1 MLRQRLMRPAALAV
15 ILAAA
20 AAPGAAVEDTRQA
33 AGTEAVTVR
42 ADTIGDRVKR
52 LGKLAREG
60 DAEAQVALG
69 DLHMEG
75 KGVLHNYSLAMGWYK
90 LAADAGNADALF
102 KLAGL
107 YRDGRG
113 VPIYLERS
121 RELLARAA
129 EQGHQEARE
138 SLRRLGIKPPP
149 IKEKIEAPPGEETED
164 EGKRA
169 DRVDGDGDGG
179 KAEDEIVKA
188 GVRAPVE
195 AGPPGI
201 RVRLAGMEAPS
212 GELEPAAKALGRRL
226 VAAVNGN
233 DLAAVKDLAGAE
245 YAACARDENRSA
257 YDAYLAGV
265 MAYDIG
271 AGYTVSLGPLEAG
284 SPLPFTDLVSYPVV
298 PTHYLKIDLQDPP
311 FKPGAGERRF
321 GDTHLQ
327 YVALRDGAWSLV
339 LGCPT
344 AEGLARLQLAEG
356 DAK

>member
-1 MLRQRLMRPAALAV
+1 M
-15 ILAAA
+15 
-20 AAPGAAVEDTRQA
+20 
-33 AGTEAVTVR
+33 
-42 ADTIGDRVKR
+42 
-52 LGKLAREG
+52 
-60 DAEAQVALG
+60 
-69 DLHMEG
+69 
-75 KGVLHNYSLAMGWYK
+75 
-90 LAADAGNADALF
+90 
-102 KLAGL
+102 

-195 AGPPGI
+195 AGPPGDPCQ
-201 RVRLAGMEAPS
+201 AGGHGSPF
-212 GELEPAAKALGRRL
+212 GRAGARGSRPWAERL

-271 AGYTVSLGPLEAG
+271 AGYTVSLGPLEEGA
-284 SPLPFTDLVSYPVV
+284 PLPFTDLVSYPVV

-311 FKPGAGERRF
+311 FEPGGGERRF

-327 YVALRDGAWSLV
+327 YVVNLRDGAWSLV